1 MAIERT
7 LVLLKP
13 DAVQRGLC
21 GEIITRLEKS
31 GLKIAGMKMIKMTEE
46 LAKRH
51 YRDHVEKPF
60 FPGLLKFITSGPI
73 IAMVVEGREA
83 VETVRKLMGS
93 TDPVKAAPGTIRADL
108 AQDINRNLIH
118 GSSDPYEANREVNVF
133 FTAQE
138 VQVWKRGNEEWIIES

>member
-31 GLKIAGMKMIKMTEE
+31 GLKIAGMKMIKMNEE

-133 FTAQE
+133 FSAQE

>member
-13 DAVQRGLC
+13 DAIQRGVC
-21 GEIITRLEKS
+21 GEIITRLERS
-31 GLKIAGMKMIKMTEE
+31 GLKVAGMKMIKMNEE

-51 YRDHVEKPF
+51 YRDHVAKPF
-60 FPGLLKFITSGPI
+60 FPGLLKFITSGPL
-73 IAMVVEGREA
+73 IALVVEGREA

-108 AQDINRNLIH
+108 AQDINRNLVH
-118 GSSDPYEANREVNVF
+118 GSADPFEANREINIY
-133 FTAQE
+133 FTSQE
-138 VQVWKRGNEEWIIES
+138 VFAWKRANEEWVIES

>member
-21 GEIITRLEKS
+21 GEIIGRLEKN
-31 GLKIAGMKMIKMTEE
+31 GLKIAGMKMLKMNEE

-51 YRDHVEKPF
+51 YRDHVAKPF
-60 FPGLLKFITSGPI
+60 FPGLLKFITSGPL

-83 VETVRKLMGS
+83 VETVRKVMGA
-93 TDPVKAAPGTIRADL
+93 TDPVKAAPGTIRGDL

-138 VQVWKRGNEEWIIES
+138 VQVWKRGNEDWIIES

>member
-21 GEIITRLEKS
+21 GEIIGRLEKS
-31 GLKIAGMKMIKMTEE
+31 GLKIAGMKMLKMNEE
-46 LAKRH
+46 LARRH
-51 YRDHVEKPF
+51 YRDHVAKPF
-60 FPGLLKFITSGPI
+60 FPGLLKFITSGPL

-83 VETVRKLMGS
+83 VETVRKVMGA
-93 TDPVKAAPGTIRADL
+93 TDPVKAAPGTIRGDL

-138 VQVWKRGNEEWIIES
+138 IQVWKRGNEDWIIES